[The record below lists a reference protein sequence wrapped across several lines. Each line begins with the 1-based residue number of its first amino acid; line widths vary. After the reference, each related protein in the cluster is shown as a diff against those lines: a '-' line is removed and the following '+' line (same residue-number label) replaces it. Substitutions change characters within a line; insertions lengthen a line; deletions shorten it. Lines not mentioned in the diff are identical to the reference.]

1 MSASEAQTEE
11 RGSLARS
18 TAFMTVGTVISRVTG
33 VVRLAVLAATLG
45 VAETRFTDTYNL
57 ANTAPNILYELVLG
71 GVVASVFVPVFVELI
86 ERRDKEEAWRAISG
100 IFNVSLLVLT
110 ALSLL
115 GVIAAPLLAR
125 FYASRLEG
133 ADLAR
138 QQEVLTYLLRIFI
151 PQVILYGIYFMASA
165 VLNAHK
171 RFVLPMF
178 TPILNNIVLI
188 AILVAFQQLYGLV
201 TLQNAT
207 SSQLLLIGLGTTAS
221 VAPMGLLLLPQ
232 FRKLGGY
239 RLTFHIEPELRRKVL
254 DLSVFVIGFVA
265 ANQLTYLVVQWLAN
279 GSQGGYTAFISAN
292 TFFLLPI
299 GLFVWSITTALLP
312 RLTRAALD
320 KAWEP
325 FNNTLAMGTRA
336 IMFLMVPSTVLF
348 IVLAEPMVE
357 SLLQHG
363 VVTGRSTELVAGVL
377 TFLVLGLVQFSLFQL
392 YVRAFYAMQDAR
404 TPFYVNCAVVA
415 VNTMINLPMYAWM
428 GVRGLAA
435 GQAIAYSVGIVLQ
448 ARLLRTR
455 TGGMQIRP
463 LLRGA
468 GRTLIASAGMAAV
481 LWGSLEILEKLSP
494 GTPALVRLLIPTVL
508 GGAAF
513 LGFALLL
520 KIEEVTVVK
529 DLVRRRAAS
538 ANSEA

>member
-1 MSASEAQTEE
+1 
-11 RGSLARS
+11 
-18 TAFMTVGTVISRVTG
+18 MTVGTVISRVTG